1 MNNAEN
7 DSNGIYKLGLADDPS
22 GSGPSVRRGPGPEL
36 MGANTLIGNE
46 VFNLQGQNV
55 GEVKEIMLDMRSG
68 HVGYAVLSFGG
79 FLTLGEKLFAV
90 PWAALTLD
98 TEFKRFTMDAS
109 LPNLEIAP
117 GFDKNY
123 WPDMA
128 DASWAKELH
137 AYYGITPYSDGKI

>member
-1 MNNAEN
+1 MNNEERG
-7 DSNGIYKLGLADDPS
+7 SNGIYKLGPADDLSAS
-22 GSGPSVRRGPGPEL
+22 GSSVRRGPGPDL

-46 VFNLQGQNV
+46 VFNLQGQNI
-55 GEVKEIMLDMRSG
+55 GAVKEIMLDMRSG

-109 LPNLEIAP
+109 VVLR
-117 GFDKNY
+117 
-123 WPDMA
+123 
-128 DASWAKELH
+128 SV
-137 AYYGITPYSDGKI
+137 